1 MSKKSFADNL
11 AENQVLVKALQ
22 ERGGELP
29 VGVTPEMV
37 EELDKLTKGLLQA
50 NVEQERL
57 KSQLKDK
64 TAEAKKMSESLV
76 KTKSLVRKYIKI
88 GIPQQ
93 LWREFGITDK
103 K

>member
-22 ERGGELP
+22 ERGGGLP

-37 EELDKLTKGLLQA
+37 EELDRLTKGLLQA

-64 TAEAKKMSESLV
+64 TAEVKKMSESLI